1 MTALALLT
9 LYLALTAYLSLR
21 PLAVL
26 WVSPA
31 NVEPLATIRALLRR
45 GPEEAVP
52 AISAGMLR
60 LAPLGAL
67 LPLLGHRL
75 GGTRL
80 GSLCRTVFAG
90 AMIALAIEI
99 CQSLVPSRTADVDT
113 VILNALGIAVAH
125 QLCYG
130 PLRRRLLRGPDVPA
144 PGARQEPR
152 PARPDTTWTPRR
164 ARAEHELAVV
174 SSHA

>member
-1 MTALALLT
+1 MTALVLLT

-26 WVSPA
+26 WVSPT
-31 NVEPLATIRALLRR
+31 NVEPLTTIRALLRS

-60 LAPLGAL
+60 LAPLGLL

-80 GSLCRTVFAG
+80 ASLCRTVFAG

-99 CQSLVPSRTADVDT
+99 GQSLVPSRTPDVDT
-113 VILNALGIAVAH
+113 VILNALGIALAH
-125 QLCYG
+125 QLGYG
-130 PLRRRLLRGPDVPA
+130 PLRRRLLRGPAAPA
-144 PGARQEPR
+144 PGPR
-152 PARPDTTWTPRR
+152 PAPRAARPGDAWAPRR
-164 ARAEHELAVV
+164 ARVEHELVV
-174 SSHA
+174 SSRA